1 MLHCADIHGRVL
13 SFLTVICEV
22 TVKAYINDDVLLPCH
37 HSEVSQLN
45 VNTSIYWMDKDDE
58 VLAKISRTGFS
69 TDDNIYKDRV
79 KNVSESF
86 NTGNFSIMLKNVQPS
101 DSNKYYCAIPSAYV
115 RQTVFLNVSGL

>member
-1 MLHCADIHGRVL
+1 M

-79 KNVSESF
+79 KYVSESF

-101 DSNKYYCAIPSAYV
+101 DSNKYYCAIPSAYA